1 MIHRNKNLTY
11 ALAALMLATIT
22 ACTDDEQGYTS
33 SGTANS
39 AITFLGLVEHTNE
52 IVTRKSTPIN
62 STDNSYGDI
71 YIRQQIDEET
81 PTIQVY
87 TASSGQQGELETKGE
102 GDPLKWTSVT
112 AEHTFYAWTQPNVP
126 NEENF
131 IGGVKMDEPENVETY
146 STTGTVTFG
155 TQGNTDLEHFIVAKT
170 GPLSY
175 DENNQYVGLHFYRPV
190 AKIKLNSVTHVRSDQ
205 SYEDIGECTITFPN
219 LPTTAKFNAIFTTY
233 TDNKEKYPEVLTGS
247 TTEKGITW
255 PWKKG
260 DDAYMLYVPPFE
272 FSDEDITNDYE
283 QPGYFIVQT
292 GNTTYTGTL
301 ANVNSPTE
309 LKGGDY
315 MQLDLQVADG
325 SVTGIYSNIKE
336 WNTEGNEDVPQ
347 HRIPGIY
354 TQEDA
359 EALLNALL
367 NYTDI
372 PAYLID
378 GEEGETQTIRFFTHV
393 DWESLLKEEEVE
405 SITIPQKYI
414 LDGQGYNLIL
424 PKDVN
429 LYGVKEEDEAGNI
442 KHLYVNGDE
451 YTVVEEPDPDT
462 EPDEGTGEDG
472 TGGTGNPDA
481 GTTPETSETE
491 DPATGDNTANT

>member
-1 MIHRNKNLTY
+1 MIRRNKNLTY
-11 ALAALMLATIT
+11 ALAALMLTTIT

-52 IVTRKSTPIN
+52 IVARASTPIN

-71 YIRQQIDEET
+71 YIRQQINEET
-81 PTIQVY
+81 PTIQIY

-155 TQGNTDLEHFIVAKT
+155 TQENTDLEHFIVAKT

-233 TDNKEKYPEVLTGS
+233 TDNNEKYPVVLTGS

-255 PWKKG
+255 PWEKG

-315 MQLDLQVADG
+315 MQLDLQIADG

-367 NYTDI
+367 NDTDI

-378 GEEGETQTIRFFTHV
+378 GEEGDTQTIRFFTHV
-393 DWESLLKEEEVE
+393 NWESLLDEEEVE
-405 SITIPQKYI
+405 SITIPQEYI
-414 LDGQGYNLIL
+414 LDGQGYNLTL
-424 PKDVN
+424 PEGVT
-429 LYGVKEEDEAGNI
+429 LYGDKGENGKGSENI
-442 KHLYVNGDE
+442 LKLYVNEEE
-451 YTVVEEPDPDT
+451 YKFKEELEPEPDP
-462 EPDEGTGEDG
+462 GTSG
-472 TGGTGNPDA
+472 
-481 GTTPETSETE
+481 TE